1 VTAPGTDHD
10 EVEALRDALRT
21 HHPIMRSETGLFSG
35 CRCGQVRLG
44 QDVIAH
50 VVGHL
55 AAALAARRPAA
66 PGTDHD
72 EVEAVARWLA
82 DEDAAIRGA
91 EPYADLSWAQVR
103 DRWRPK
109 ALRLLE
115 ALAARRPA
123 TEAEA
128 AVEFHCT
135 CGHSC

>member
-21 HHPIMRSETGLFSG
+21 HHPIRRSETGL
-35 CRCGQVRLG
+35 VRLG

-123 TEAEA
+123 TEVEA